1 MGAGSRGLS
10 TSSKRKLLEAKR
22 LCTAKHSL
30 FDVCTTQGLQVDSFN
45 KIVRLLI
52 VSLGAEQSLGDSQ
65 RSLEDYMTDDT
76 KILGTI
82 FIRRGTKVVVVTKE
96 G

>member
-1 MGAGSRGLS
+1 MHIHGYPWISMHTHGYPWVFMDIHRYLWIPMDLKFMSILASLS
-10 TSSKRKLLEAKR
+10 KK
-22 LCTAKHSL
+22 KH
-30 FDVCTTQGLQVDSFN
+30 F
-45 KIVRLLI
+45 LI

-65 RSLEDYMTDDT
+65 RSLEDYMTDDK